1 MRIDVGGYA
10 LNYELTG
17 DGPETL
23 TLTHGLGDH
32 SGTWVAQLEQLSKH
46 YRILT
51 WDLRAHGKSDS
62 PAGEWTINDLSGDLR
77 RLLTVLEIPSTHL
90 LGHSA
95 GGAISTHFALQ
106 YPHQVQS
113 LTLVGS
119 ASEANEKASK
129 NYERL
134 AQKAEQEGGPAILK
148 AVGLKDKSGVIAPDG
163 PGFAKAARCMSGL
176 YQNPLTPRLQEIV
189 CPVLVIVGEK
199 DFMGQGGSHI
209 FHRNI
214 PGSRLEVVK
223 DRGHALSREDP
234 EEFNQLV
241 LDFVRGVQNDVHS
254 LGRGVNILYTS

>member
-1 MRIDVGGYA
+1 MQVNVGGYNLHCTLSGEGA
-10 LNYELTG
+10 
-17 DGPETL
+17 ETL
-23 TLTHGLGDH
+23 TLTHGLGDS
-32 SGTWVAQLEQLSKH
+32 SGTWTKQTDQLSRH
-46 YRILT
+46 YQVLT

-62 PAGEWTINDLSGDLR
+62 PAGEWTITDLSGDLR
-77 RLLTVLEIPSTHL
+77 RLLTVLEIPATHL

-134 AQKAEQEGGPAILK
+134 AQKAEQDGGAAILK
-148 AVGLKDKSGVIAPDG
+148 AVGLKDKPGVIAPHG
-163 PGFAKAARCMSGL
+163 PGFAKAALCMSGL
-176 YQNPLTPRLQEIV
+176 YQNPLTPRLPEIT

-214 PGSRLEVVK
+214 SGSRLEVVK
-223 DRGHALSREDP
+223 DRGHALYRENP

-241 LDFVRGVQNDVHS
+241 LDFVRGVQK
-254 LGRGVNILYTS
+254 

>member
-90 LGHSA
+90 LGHS
-95 GGAISTHFALQ
+95 
-106 YPHQVQS
+106 
-113 LTLVGS
+113 
-119 ASEANEKASK
+119 
-129 NYERL
+129 
-134 AQKAEQEGGPAILK
+134 
-148 AVGLKDKSGVIAPDG
+148 
-163 PGFAKAARCMSGL
+163 
-176 YQNPLTPRLQEIV
+176 
-189 CPVLVIVGEK
+189 
-199 DFMGQGGSHI
+199 
-209 FHRNI
+209 
-214 PGSRLEVVK
+214 
-223 DRGHALSREDP
+223 
-234 EEFNQLV
+234 
-241 LDFVRGVQNDVHS
+241 
-254 LGRGVNILYTS
+254 